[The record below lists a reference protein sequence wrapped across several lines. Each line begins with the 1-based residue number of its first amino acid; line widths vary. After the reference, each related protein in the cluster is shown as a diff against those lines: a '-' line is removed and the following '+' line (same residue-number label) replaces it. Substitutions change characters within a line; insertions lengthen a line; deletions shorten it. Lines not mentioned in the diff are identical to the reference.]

1 MLIQKADFYKTW
13 SRVITRAISLCY
25 KEMDEDF
32 VEKTKVSLMDLE
44 VYAENLYS
52 VVKRK
57 ERWLREEYLPKHKP
71 NKDKSSLD
79 VHKISSIFCRSIIG
93 CKPFSYDMSVA
104 KKELERIHKEE
115 NISQPDKI
123 KWEIDNIYV
132 VNGPGSFTGIR
143 VGVATVNAFAYAN
156 SKKVVAITTFEP
168 FAYDKQSDEY
178 AIDAKHGNYYL
189 AKRVGEKLEYETM
202 EGGELSPNA
211 CVLSVTEVSA
221 DNLLKIAE
229 EKINSGEIYDMIKP
243 FYMRA
248 SEAERN
254 KK

>member
-1 MLIQKADFYKTW
+1 MNVLVIDTSCDALTIALKVGEKVFSYKSMTARQGH
-13 SRVITRAISLCY
+13 S
-25 KEMDEDF
+25 
-32 VEKTKVSLMDLE
+32 VSLLPSIN
-44 VYAENLYS
+44 NLLIEAGVS
-52 VVKRK
+52 ANDIDFFGAVV
-57 ERWLREEYLPKHKP
+57 
-71 NKDKSSLD
+71 
-79 VHKISSIFCRSIIG
+79 
-93 CKPFSYDMSVA
+93 
-104 KKELERIHKEE
+104 
-115 NISQPDKI
+115 
-123 KWEIDNIYV
+123 
-132 VNGPGSFTGIR
+132 GPGSFTGIR

-189 AKRVGEKLEYETM
+189 AKRVGEKFEYETM
-202 EGGELSPNA
+202 EGGKLSPNA